1 MGIIIIKQNKENNM
15 SILKQTL
22 RATLALPLLSIALL
36 ADNNTTSEDVQDM
49 SDPLAVYTQ
58 AGLGI
63 TDRGINVKIGQAYD
77 TGDPKTMGMNII
89 EIKGIFG
96 ESLGWRDYEDAGY
109 GAVRNAVE
117 VMRFRNFSVNL
128 ENGRGSQIDV
138 FYDLHDDN
146 GNVSY
151 SLIQALPPFAG
162 FSLYP
167 LAGLGVQITNNAL
180 QSDGSIREGYSIPG
194 TFALLGMYGKYAVT
208 DQIWINYNPIWLTT
222 LSGSDLYKDNAY
234 GPDNS
239 SILLHE
245 AAISYQITPVMNVRY
260 FANWNQYNNFA
271 DGEHRIELN
280 YQF

>member
-1 MGIIIIKQNKENNM
+1 M

-22 RATLALPLLSIALL
+22 RASLALPLLSIALL
-36 ADNNTTSEDVQDM
+36 ADNNATTEEVQDM

-63 TDRGINVKIGQAYD
+63 TDRGLNIKLGQAYD

-89 EIKGIFG
+89 EIKGILG
-96 ESLGWRDYEDAGY
+96 ESLGGRDYEDAGY
-109 GAVRNAVE
+109 EAVLNPVE
-117 VMRFRNFSVNL
+117 KLRFRNFSVNL
-128 ENGRGSQIDV
+128 ENGRGTQIDIN
-138 FYDLHDDN
+138 YNLHNETGDM
-146 GNVSY
+146 SY
-151 SLIQALPPFAG
+151 SLMQALPPFAG
-162 FSLYP
+162 FNLYP
-167 LAGLGVQITNNAL
+167 LAGLGVTFANDAL
-180 QSDGSIREGYSIPG
+180 QSDGSTREGYSIPG
-194 TFALLGMYGKYAVT
+194 TFALVGMYGKYTVT

-222 LSGSDLYKDNAY
+222 LSGSDLYKDHAY

-260 FANWNQYNNFA
+260 FANWNQYNNFT

>member
-1 MGIIIIKQNKENNM
+1 MP
-15 SILKQTL
+15 ILKIAT
-22 RATLALPLLSIALL
+22 RATLTLSLLSLSLFAE
-36 ADNNTTSEDVQDM
+36 NNTTEELQDM

-58 AGLGI
+58 AGIGI
-63 TDRGINVKIGQAYD
+63 TDRGLNVKIGQAYD

-96 ESLGWRDYEDAGY
+96 ESLGWRDIDDHP
-109 GAVRNAVE
+109 AVENAVE
-117 VMRFRNFSVNL
+117 VLRFRNFSVNL
-128 ENGRGSQIDV
+128 ENGRGTQIDV
-138 FYDLHDDN
+138 FYDLYDDK
-146 GNVSY
+146 GSASY

-167 LAGLGVQITNNAL
+167 LAGLGVQFTNNAL

-208 DQIWINYNPIWLTT
+208 DKIWINYNPIWMST

-245 AAISYQITPVMNVRY
+245 AAISYQINPKMNIRY
-260 FANWNQYNNFA
+260 FANWTQYGDFK
-271 DGEHRIELN
+271 DGEHRIEFN